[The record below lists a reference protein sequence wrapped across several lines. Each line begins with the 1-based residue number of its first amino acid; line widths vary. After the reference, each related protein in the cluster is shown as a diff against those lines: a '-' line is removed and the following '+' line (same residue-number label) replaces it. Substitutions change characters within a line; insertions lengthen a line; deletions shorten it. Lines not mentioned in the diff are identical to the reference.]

1 MDGLRLVLLIAGI
14 VFVLGIYLY
23 ARFSRRNDAVREEP
37 SGAAAR
43 DPDPGHEAD
52 GRERD
57 SASVPCTWP
66 DDATH
71 GDASESPARDPDGG
85 AGSDRKRRGMFA
97 RVLRRAGR
105 SDGAARRPRRKAG
118 RSREP
123 HTGIAPHSLGGDY
136 DVNDLGGVFAP
147 KREMPGAELSID
159 LSVLAGLRAT
169 YESTMDGLAPPAD
182 AEITDAGIT
191 DTGITDAGMDTEGG
205 PDLDVA
211 DAGAA
216 DFDSTG
222 ASIADTGAMDIGAMD
237 IGAMDA
243 GTMDAGATDV
253 GATDVGATDVGAAD
267 VGAPDADP
275 VESAAAA
282 EQPALDLSRPIV
294 HLLLLAKGGRLSG
307 RAILDALD
315 AEGFHPG
322 AMQLYYWRSDRDPS
336 IAFGVAN
343 LVEPG
348 ALDPESLPDTETPG
362 LVAFM
367 CVPSDAAQAREI
379 LDAMIGASRRLAHR
393 LDAAL
398 RDEARSTL
406 STQAENHLRE
416 KVTDIARRSRL
427 KGG

>member
-1 MDGLRLVLLIAGI
+1 MDGLRLVLLIVGI
-14 VFVLGIYLY
+14 VLVLGIYVY
-23 ARFSRRNDAVREEP
+23 ARFSRRGGTTPGDASETT
-37 SGAAAR
+37 AR
-43 DPDPGHEAD
+43 DPGCEAGDELEGHSTSAHFSWDDDAAHSHAPETTAGDPGHEAGG
-52 GRERD
+52 GREKRGML
-57 SASVPCTWP
+57 ARFLRR
-66 DDATH
+66 
-71 GDASESPARDPDGG
+71 GDA
-85 AGSDRKRRGMFA
+85 
-97 RVLRRAGR
+97 
-105 SDGAARRPRRKAG
+105 SDGAAKGARHGTGRGRERRSGLEA
-118 RSREP
+118 RS
-123 HTGIAPHSLGGDY
+123 TGGDY
-136 DVNDLGGVFAP
+136 DINDLGGVFAP
-147 KREMPGAELSID
+147 RREMPGAELSID
-159 LSVLAGLRAT
+159 MSVLSGLRAT
-169 YESTMDGLAPPAD
+169 YESTVDGGPAPPAD
-182 AEITDAGIT
+182 AE
-191 DTGITDAGMDTEGG
+191 
-205 PDLDVA
+205 LA
-211 DAGAA
+211 DAGAPSTDAPPPHAAGVA
-216 DFDSTG
+216 DD
-222 ASIADTGAMDIGAMD
+222 AVDADIADDTGAMESVGAMES
-237 IGAMDA
+237 
-243 GTMDAGATDV
+243 AGA
-253 GATDVGATDVGAAD
+253 AE
-267 VGAPDADP
+267 P
-275 VESAAAA
+275 AAAA

-315 AEGFHPG
+315 AEGFRPG

-406 STQAENHLRE
+406 SAQAENHLRE

>member
-14 VFVLGIYLY
+14 VFVLGIYVY
-23 ARFSRRNDAVREEP
+23 ARFSRRNGAAREEP

-52 GRERD
+52 GRELD

-66 DDATH
+66 D
-71 GDASESPARDPDGG
+71 DASESPARDPDGG
-85 AGSDRKRRGMFA
+85 AGSGRKRRGMFA

-105 SDGAARRPRRKAG
+105 SDGAVRRLRRKAG

-123 HTGIAPHSLGGDY
+123 HTGIDPRSLGGDY

-159 LSVLAGLRAT
+159 MSVLAGLRAT

-182 AEITDAGIT
+182 AEITDTGIT
-191 DTGITDAGMDTEGG
+191 DTGMDTEGG
-205 PDLDVA
+205 PDPDVADADVA

-222 ASIADTGAMDIGAMD
+222 ASTADAGIADTGAMDIGAAD
-237 IGAMDA
+237 
-243 GTMDAGATDV
+243 T
-253 GATDVGATDVGAAD
+253 GAAD
-267 VGAPDADP
+267 VGATDADP
-275 VESAAAA
+275 AEPAAAA

-379 LDAMIGASRRLAHR
+379 LDAMIDASRRLADR

-406 STQAENHLRE
+406 SAQAENHLRE

>member
-14 VFVLGIYLY
+14 VFVLGIYVY
-23 ARFSRRNDAVREEP
+23 ARFSRRRGAVREEP
-37 SGAAAR
+37 SVAAP
-43 DPDPGHEAD
+43 DPDREAGG

-57 SASVPCTWP
+57 SAAVPWP

-71 GDASESPARDPDGG
+71 DDASEHPARDPDGG
-85 AGSDRKRRGMFA
+85 AGGDRKRRGMFD
-97 RVLRRAGR
+97 RVLRRGGTP
-105 SDGAARRPRRKAG
+105 DGAVRRPRREAG

-123 HTGIAPHSLGGDY
+123 HPGIEPRSPGDDY

-159 LSVLAGLRAT
+159 MSVLSGLRAT
-169 YESTMDGLAPPAD
+169 YESTMDGLAPS
-182 AEITDAGIT
+182 TDTEVA
-191 DTGITDAGMDTEGG
+191 DTGIMDTEGG
-205 PDLDVA
+205 PDPDVA

-216 DFDSTG
+216 DFELTGESTVDAG
-222 ASIADTGAMDIGAMD
+222 IADTGAA
-237 IGAMDA
+237 
-243 GTMDAGATDV
+243 
-253 GATDVGATDVGAAD
+253 
-267 VGAPDADP
+267 DADP
-275 VESAAAA
+275 VEPAVVESAAAA

-294 HLLLLAKGGRLSG
+294 HLLLLAQSGRLSG
-307 RAILDALD
+307 SAILDALD

-348 ALDPESLPDTETPG
+348 ALDPGSLPDTETPG

-367 CVPSDAAQAREI
+367 CVPDDAAQAREI
-379 LDAMIGASRRLAHR
+379 LDAMIAASRRLAHR

-406 STQAENHLRE
+406 SAQAENHLRE
-416 KVTDIARRSRL
+416 KVTDVARRSRL
-427 KGG
+427 RGS

>member
-14 VFVLGIYLY
+14 VFVLGIYVY
-23 ARFSRRNDAVREEP
+23 ARFSRRNGAAREEP

-43 DPDPGHEAD
+43 DPGREAD
-52 GRERD
+52 GRELD
-57 SASVPCTWP
+57 SASAPCTWP

-71 GDASESPARDPDGG
+71 GDAPESPARDPDGG
-85 AGSDRKRRGMFA
+85 AGSGRKRLGMFA

-105 SDGAARRPRRKAG
+105 SDGAVRRSRRKAG

-123 HTGIAPHSLGGDY
+123 HTGIDPRSLGGDY

-159 LSVLAGLRAT
+159 MSVLAGLRAT

-182 AEITDAGIT
+182 AEITD
-191 DTGITDAGMDTEGG
+191 TGITDAGMDTEGG
-205 PDLDVA
+205 PDPDVTDADVTDAGTA
-211 DAGAA
+211 DAG
-216 DFDSTG
+216 
-222 ASIADTGAMDIGAMD
+222 IADTGAMDV
-237 IGAMDA
+237 
-243 GTMDAGATDV
+243 GATDV

-267 VGAPDADP
+267 AAP
-275 VESAAAA
+275 VEPAAAA

-406 STQAENHLRE
+406 SAQAENHLRE

>member
-14 VFVLGIYLY
+14 VFVLGIYVY
-23 ARFSRRNDAVREEP
+23 ARFSRRGGAAREEP
-37 SGAAAR
+37 SVAAR
-43 DPDPGHEAD
+43 DPDREAGG

-57 SASVPCTWP
+57 SASVPGAWL

-71 GDASESPARDPDGG
+71 DDASEPPARDPDGG

-97 RVLRRAGR
+97 RVLRRGGTP
-105 SDGAARRPRRKAG
+105 DGAARGPRRKAG

-123 HTGIAPHSLGGDY
+123 HPGIEPHSPGDDY

-159 LSVLAGLRAT
+159 MSVLSGLRAT
-169 YESTMDGLAPPAD
+169 YESTMDGLAPSAG
-182 AEITDAGIT
+182 TGIT
-191 DTGITDAGMDTEGG
+191 DTGIMAEGG
-205 PDLDVA
+205 PDPDVA
-211 DAGAA
+211 DAGAE
-216 DFDSTG
+216 DFELTGESTVDAG
-222 ASIADTGAMDIGAMD
+222 IADTGAA
-237 IGAMDA
+237 
-243 GTMDAGATDV
+243 
-253 GATDVGATDVGAAD
+253 
-267 VGAPDADP
+267 DADP
-275 VESAAAA
+275 VEPAVVEPAAAA

-294 HLLLLAKGGRLSG
+294 HLLLLAQSGRLSG
-307 RAILDALD
+307 SAILDALD

-348 ALDPESLPDTETPG
+348 ALDPGSLPETETPG

-367 CVPSDAAQAREI
+367 CVPDDAAQAREI
-379 LDAMIGASRRLAHR
+379 LDAMIAASRRLAHR
-393 LDAAL
+393 LDATL

-406 STQAENHLRE
+406 SAQAENHLRE
-416 KVTDIARRSRL
+416 KVTDVARRSRL